1 MNVRKSRDR
10 PRIASLTVA
19 ANESELWRLRS
30 VVTSSLRDAGVED
43 DVVDDMELAASE
55 LATNVIQHT
64 SSPTITV
71 AVRSVVDGWEL
82 EVADADDIP
91 ELAAADAVAPSGG
104 DISGR
109 GLFIVQA
116 VMDKVELVEVD
127 DVRVVRCTKL
137 AG

>member
-19 ANESELWRLRS
+19 ANESELSRLRS